1 MKDVKNNLINQSL
14 LEKKLKDY
22 KEAAKDSSQIF
33 LKWHNETRNERKIQ
47 ANFLNDIFGNI
58 LGYEFETDKEEY
70 NLDYEQTTDKS
81 RKPVDGVLGFFT
93 KESRKI
99 KVIIELKGKD
109 TKNINT
115 IEQQAFDYLKE
126 FSDVDY
132 IITSNTET
140 IRLYS
145 KKHMSVKYIEWTME
159 ELAENIEKQKEFQ
172 FFLSKDRLFVK
183 DGLSEVA
190 KLIEENIKEEKEI
203 KDKFYKEYKEKR
215 VKLINEIK
223 ALNSNIDA
231 ISKAQKLLD
240 RMLFIRFCIDRGYIT
255 QNIVKTVENLIK
267 LRFTFYQALKV
278 LFETIDKGS
287 GDEVANDYEKIIA
300 WNGGL
305 FAEDKELND
314 LQIGSEILKEI
325 DSFFKSYNFSSQ
337 VDVHILGHIFEQ
349 SISDIEKLKEGDEFD
364 AKQSKRK
371 KDGVFYTPEYI
382 TQYIVEEA
390 VGGWLNDRKNELQ
403 ESELPTF
410 DEEELKNKPTK
421 ATKEKA
427 QKHFDFWKNYAEK
440 LASIKIL
447 DPACGSGA
455 FLVEVFNYLENEWQV
470 VNEKINYF
478 AKILGTGSLFE
489 INHSYK
495 DTLKNNIY
503 GVDINFES
511 VQITRLSLWIQTAH
525 NKTALVALDENI
537 KCGNSLID
545 DPEIDQKAFKWEE
558 EFPFKF
564 DVVVGNPPYVFA
576 RGGNFSDTTKEYYY
590 KNYKFTDY
598 QINTYLLFIEQGCNL
613 LNNGRLGFIIPN
625 NWLTINTFAN
635 LRKFVLEQTANTV
648 IINTFGDVFEGAS
661 VDSCILTFAKDKAGQ
676 EITLGKMT
684 DGKIEAVICNKNEIA
699 IGGDKV
705 ININQASNKNGFDII
720 KKINENSVE
729 LGTICSVL
737 TGVKCYQTGKGEPK
751 QNDDIK
757 NSRAYHSKEKQNDT
771 YIKYLEGSDVSR
783 YSLTWS
789 GEYLSYGK
797 WIAEPRFS
805 AKFKDERIL
814 VRQIPS
820 KLPYA
825 INAVLT
831 KEEFINDINSMII
844 QDLKVNPMFVLAI
857 LNCKLTSFWF
867 DITFNK
873 FSRTIFPQFKI
884 NELRRF
890 PIPNIPSEAQTPLIT
905 HAQKMLDLTR
915 EFNEKRTAFIDY
927 FRGKFAL
934 QKITRNLESWHT
946 LEFADF
952 IKELGKQKVSFS
964 STDEFDFK
972 PLFDRE
978 KKACVDLQIQI
989 TKTDAEIDKMVYKL
1003 YGLSEE
1009 EIGVVEGL
1017 VV

>member
-14 LEKKLKDY
+14 LEKKLRDY
-22 KEAAKDSSQIF
+22 KDIIKDNSQIF

-58 LGYEFETDKEEY
+58 LGYEFETNKEEY

-93 KESRKI
+93 KESRRI

-145 KKHMSVKYIEWTME
+145 KKHMSVKYIEWTMK

-172 FFLSKDRLFVK
+172 FFLSKGRLFVK
-183 DGLSEVA
+183 DGISEVA

-223 ALNSNIDA
+223 SLNSNIDA

-305 FAEDKELND
+305 FAEDKELNE

-364 AKQSKRK
+364 VKQSKRK

-390 VGGWLNDRKNELQ
+390 VGGWLSDRKNELQ

-421 ATKEKA
+421 ATKENA

-440 LASIKIL
+440 LASIKVL

-455 FLVEVFNYLENEWQV
+455 FLVEVFNYLEKEWQI
-470 VNEKINYF
+470 VNEKINFF

-489 INHSYK
+489 INHNYK

-525 NKTALVALDENI
+525 NKTALVSLDENI

-545 DPEIDQKAFKWEE
+545 DPAIDQKAFKWEE

-564 DVVVGNPPYVFA
+564 DVVVGNPPYF
-576 RGGNFSDTTKEYYY
+576 EYDPQY
-590 KNYKFTDY
+590 KSHIKQIEFLKKQQEYTNYKGGKLQAFKIFLSQATKINSRNGYTSFIFQNSFLADSSCTNMRKYILDNYIITDLVSFPERD
-598 QINTYLLFIEQGCNL
+598 NPKK
-613 LNNGRLGFIIPN
+613 R
-625 NWLTINTFAN
+625 
-635 LRKFVLEQTANTV
+635 
-648 IINTFGDVFEGAS
+648 VFEDVKMS
-661 VDSCILTFAKDKAGQ
+661 VCILTVKKEVQQDYDF
-676 EITLGKMT
+676 TL
-684 DGKIEAVICNKNEIA
+684 
-699 IGGDKV
+699 KV
-705 ININQASNKNGFDII
+705 WEEKEMKNGFSTTF
-720 KKINENSVE
+720 KKSEIF
-729 LGTICSVL
+729 L
-737 TGVKCYQTGKGEPK
+737 Y
-751 QNDDIK
+751 D
-757 NSRAYHSKEKQNDT
+757 SK
-771 YIKYLEGSDVSR
+771 
-783 YSLTWS
+783 SL
-789 GEYLSYGK
+789 
-797 WIAEPRFS
+797 
-805 AKFKDERIL
+805 
-814 VRQIPS
+814 QIPS
-820 KLPYA
+820 ITDTEKH
-825 INAVLT
+825 ILT
-831 KEEFINDINSMII
+831 KIKSIEGNLKCYEGEINMTFHKHLLTTNKSNPSVIKGAGVQRYFITDDMSQGILEYLDKEKYLSENTGEKSKAYFFKRIALQGITGVDDKRRLVSTIVENGMFLANSCNYIVPQEGQNLYFLLGIFNSQLMNWIF
-844 QDLKVNPMFVLAI
+844 KKTSTNSNVNCYEVNSL
-857 LNCKLTSFWF
+857 
-867 DITFNK
+867 
-873 FSRTIFPQFKI
+873 
-884 NELRRF
+884 
-890 PIPNIPSEAQTPLIT
+890 PIPPLPPSEQTPFIEK
-905 HAQKMLDLTR
+905 AQQMLDLTKQL
-915 EFNEKRTAFIDY
+915 NEIVSGFYDY
-927 FRGKFAL
+927 LLAKLGNPTKDLSKLKNWHKLDNKGFLELINKIAKA
-934 QKITRNLESWHT
+934 QKISIDDEVL
-946 LEFADF
+946 LDKF
-952 IKELGKQKVSFS
+952 KEKSSITNDLHGKISR
-964 STDEFDFK
+964 TDS
-972 PLFDRE
+972 
-978 KKACVDLQIQI
+978 
-989 TKTDAEIDKMVYKL
+989 EIDKMVYSL

-1009 EIGVVEGL
+1009 EIRVVESMN
-1017 VV
+1017 